1 MKKAF
6 KAVWHGIKRAYS
18 TVDGWLNKLFEVK
31 PEETTE
37 NQEEKEAEKQKERAK
52 YFRGLRL
59 VAGTGLTVIV
69 AFWAIVFVI
78 WSVEGVSEWVDD
90 MVETDK
96 EMFEYA
102 YLEETLSDNLFYF
115 GRNYSSRGF
124 LADSN
129 DKIILKDVVWI
140 AKPMEGDSLVCFSDG
155 SNRGYFHIRDGCVVV
170 EPKYS
175 HAWIFSDGLA
185 AVEEK
190 GRLKFIN
197 SEGQIVIDQ
206 NLTCDFSGSG
216 YVFHNGHCAVNDSTG
231 NYAGLI
237 DRNGNWVMPPVYNS
251 IIPQDTFW
259 MVTMDRQQA
268 ILSFDMDTIIPMI
281 PATLQID
288 DTSILAT
295 FSDHTQSI
303 YNLHGELV
311 AASLIR
317 DVEQMFYDTRE
328 VMYGVRISSVDDSYY
343 NDYSS
348 PETKKAIATCKRYE
362 AESGWYGLMS
372 PDGQLLT
379 PPSYICINAI
389 DKDLYLCLISYGNG
403 VILNNH
409 GKRVE

>member
-18 TVDGWLNKLFEVK
+18 TVDGWLNKLFEV
-31 PEETTE
+31 ELRETSE

-155 SNRGYFHIRDGCVVV
+155 SNRGYFHIRDGRVVV

-216 YVFHNGHCAVNDSTG
+216 YVFHNGRQRQHRQLCGAHRPQRQLGDAACLQQH
-231 NYAGLI
+231 YPAGYLL
-237 DRNGNWVMPPVYNS
+237 DGDDGPPASNS
-251 IIPQDTFW
+251 LF
-259 MVTMDRQQA
+259 R
-268 ILSFDMDTIIPMI
+268 
-281 PATLQID
+281 
-288 DTSILAT
+288 
-295 FSDHTQSI
+295 
-303 YNLHGELV
+303 
-311 AASLIR
+311 
-317 DVEQMFYDTRE
+317 
-328 VMYGVRISSVDDSYY
+328 YGHDNPDDSC
-343 NDYSS
+343 D
-348 PETKKAIATCKRYE
+348 
-362 AESGWYGLMS
+362 
-372 PDGQLLT
+372 T
-379 PPSYICINAI
+379 PNRRH
-389 DKDLYLCLISYGNG
+389 LYLGHLQRPHPEH
-403 VILNNH
+403 LQPAW
-409 GKRVE
+409 